1 MKAILTYHSI
11 DPSGSPVSLDE
22 ATFRR
27 HVRWLASGAVH
38 VVSLAELTRLPEAT
52 AAVALTFDD
61 GFESVGAIA
70 APLLLEHALP
80 ATLFVVSDHAGGT
93 NAWGG
98 RPQTGIP
105 TLPLLGWDALARL
118 AEAGLEL
125 GAHSRTHPH
134 LTGLRGDALRDEI
147 AGSAER
153 IRAETGCA
161 VRSFAYPYGSVDQAV
176 VAAAAPF
183 EHCCTT
189 EMRTVGGGDDPRL
202 LPRLDAYY
210 FRAPG
215 LLESWGTA
223 RFRRYLW
230 LRSQA
235 RRVRRRFAFDR
246 TPL

>member
-11 DPSGSPVSLDE
+11 DPSGSPISLDE

-27 HVRWLASGAVH
+27 HVRGLASGAVR
-38 VVSLAELTRLPEAT
+38 VVRLRDLLHLPDET
-52 AAVALTFDD
+52 PAVALTFDD
-61 GFESVGAIA
+61 GFETVGSIA
-70 APLLLEHALP
+70 APLLLEHGLP
-80 ATLFVVSDHAGGT
+80 ATLFVVSDHVGAT
-93 NAWGG
+93 NAWGD
-98 RPQTGIP
+98 RPHPGIP

-118 AEAGLEL
+118 GEAGLEL

-134 LTGLRGDALRDEI
+134 LTALRGDALRAEV

-153 IRAETGCA
+153 IRAETGRA
-161 VRSFAYPYGSVDQAV
+161 VRSFAYPYGSVDRE
-176 VAAAAPF
+176 VAAATSAF
-183 EHCCTT
+183 DHACTT
-189 EMRTVGGGDDPRL
+189 EMRLVGAGDDHRL

-215 LLESWGTA
+215 RIESWGSA

-235 RRVRRRFAFDR
+235 RRVRRRFALDR
-246 TPL
+246 TPQ

>member
-1 MKAILTYHSI
+1 VKAILTYHSI
-11 DPSGSPVSLDE
+11 DPSGSPVSVDD

-27 HVRWLASGAVH
+27 HVRWLASGAVR
-38 VVSLAELTRLPEAT
+38 VVTLGELLRLPDAT

-61 GFESVGAIA
+61 GFENVGTIA
-70 APLLLEHALP
+70 APLLLEQALP
-80 ATLFVVSDHAGGT
+80 AAVFVVSDHAGRT

-98 RPQTGIP
+98 RADPGIP

-118 AEAGLEL
+118 ADAGLEL

-134 LTGLRGDALRDEI
+134 LTALRGDALNDEI
-147 AGSAER
+147 VGSAER
-153 IRAETGCA
+153 IRAETGRA
-161 VRSFAYPYGSVDQAV
+161 VRSFAYPYGSVDRE
-176 VAAAAPF
+176 VAAAAAGF
-183 EHCCTT
+183 DHACTT
-189 EMRTVGGGDDPRL
+189 EMRAVRGGDDPRL

-215 LLESWGTA
+215 LLESWDSA

-235 RRVRRRFAFDR
+235 RRVRRRFALDR
-246 TPL
+246 ISQ

>member
-11 DPSGSPVSLDE
+11 DASGSPISLDE

-27 HVRWLASGAVH
+27 HVRWLTSGAVR
-38 VVSLAELTRLPEAT
+38 VASLRDLLRLSDDTP
-52 AAVALTFDD
+52 AVALTFDD
-61 GFESVGAIA
+61 GFESAGTVA
-70 APLLLEHALP
+70 APMLLEHALP
-80 ATLFVVSDHAGGT
+80 ATLFVVADHAGGS

-98 RPQTGIP
+98 RPRPGIP

-118 AEAGLEL
+118 AQAGLEL
-125 GAHSRTHPH
+125 GAHSRSHPH
-134 LTGLRGDALRDEI
+134 LTALRGDALHVEV

-161 VRSFAYPYGSVDQAV
+161 VRSFAYPYGGVDTT
-176 VAAAAPF
+176 VAAAAAAF
-183 EHCCTT
+183 DHACTT
-189 EMRTVGGGDDPRL
+189 EMRAVRGGDDPRL

-215 LLESWGTA
+215 LIESWGTA
-223 RFRRYLW
+223 RFRRHLW

-235 RRVRRRFAFDR
+235 RRVRRRFALDR
-246 TPL
+246 TPQ

>member
-27 HVRWLASGAVH
+27 HVRWLASGAVR
-38 VVSLAELTRLPEAT
+38 VVALRELLGLPDAT
-52 AAVALTFDD
+52 PAVALTFDD
-61 GFESVGAIA
+61 GFENAGTIA
-70 APLLLEHALP
+70 APLLLEHGLP
-80 ATLFVVSDHAGGT
+80 ATIFVVADHAGRT
-93 NAWGG
+93 NAWRG
-98 RPQTGIP
+98 RPQPGIP

-134 LTGLRGDALRDEI
+134 LTELRGDALRDEV

-161 VRSFAYPYGSVDQAV
+161 VRSFAYPYGSVDRE
-176 VAAAAPF
+176 VAAAAAAF
-183 EHCCTT
+183 DHACTT
-189 EMRTVGGGDDPRL
+189 EMRAVGAGDDPRL

-215 LLESWGTA
+215 LIDSWGSA
-223 RFRRYLW
+223 RFRQYVW

-235 RRVRRRFAFDR
+235 RRVRRRLALDR
-246 TPL
+246 IRQ